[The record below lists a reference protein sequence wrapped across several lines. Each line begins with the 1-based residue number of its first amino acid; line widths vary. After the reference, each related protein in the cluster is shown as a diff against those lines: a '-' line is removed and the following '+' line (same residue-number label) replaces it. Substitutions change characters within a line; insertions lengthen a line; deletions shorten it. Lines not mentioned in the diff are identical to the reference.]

1 MILTFTGD
9 ISITGSFTQK
19 VLSNSEI
26 FSDDILLDLKKS
38 DFVVGNLEGSTTN
51 SKEILNYNT
60 PLKSP
65 VNTINYLHK
74 RNISAFNLANNHI
87 LDYGEVGLK
96 NTLSKIKEQNCFY
109 FGADLTKEK
118 SVTPLIIN
126 KDGVSIA
133 LFGIAKCNP
142 TKTGNAQLFNS
153 DDFSILKKQ
162 LKNYQEKVDF
172 IIVNFHG
179 GEEFSLY
186 PSPVK
191 RKFLKKIAKLEE
203 VNCVIAHHSHTFQG
217 YEKYKNTYIFYS
229 LGNFIFDIPNHKP
242 YKETNASALLFLY
255 FKKNSFTFS
264 LIPFKIHQGKISAGN
279 QETFNHKLSELCS
292 FSNYRT
298 KWQKEAFRILF
309 RKENPKLKNTHNDK
323 NSLQNRSLLSILA
336 TKKFYIRTLTIL
348 KDEHMFSLYLNAII
362 YKIKKKFI

>member
-1 MILTFTGD
+1 M
-9 ISITGSFTQK
+9 
-19 VLSNSEI
+19 
-26 FSDDILLDLKKS
+26 
-38 DFVVGNLEGSTTN
+38 
-51 SKEILNYNT
+51 
-60 PLKSP
+60 
-65 VNTINYLHK
+65 
-74 RNISAFNLANNHI
+74 
-87 LDYGEVGLK
+87 
-96 NTLSKIKEQNCFY
+96 SKIKEQNCFY

-162 LKNYQEKVDF
+162 LKKYQEKVDF

-186 PSPVK
+186 PSPIK

-264 LIPFKIHQGKISAGN
+264 LIPFKIHQGKISADN
-279 QETFNHKLSELCS
+279 QETFNHKLSELCN

-309 RKENPKLKNTHNDK
+309 RKENPQLKNTHNDK

>member
-162 LKNYQEKVDF
+162 LKKYQEKVDF
-172 IIVNFHG
+172 IIV
-179 GEEFSLY
+179 EIS
-186 PSPVK
+186 
-191 RKFLKKIAKLEE
+191 
-203 VNCVIAHHSHTFQG
+203 VI
-217 YEKYKNTYIFYS
+217 N
-229 LGNFIFDIPNHKP
+229 
-242 YKETNASALLFLY
+242 
-255 FKKNSFTFS
+255 
-264 LIPFKIHQGKISAGN
+264 LI
-279 QETFNHKLSELCS
+279 
-292 FSNYRT
+292 
-298 KWQKEAFRILF
+298 
-309 RKENPKLKNTHNDK
+309 
-323 NSLQNRSLLSILA
+323 
-336 TKKFYIRTLTIL
+336 
-348 KDEHMFSLYLNAII
+348 
-362 YKIKKKFI
+362 